1 MTASPSAHGR
11 TGVLPV
17 TLRGDS
23 NDELEPQK
31 PNKAPA
37 TGVQAAGMRAV
48 AARMVAFY
56 FRAPVKAFFRGR
68 IDYMGYARAINP
80 HISADARWSWRMTT
94 PAVLAHAIRTEGWG
108 FIPNQVL
115 PPLLANTCI
124 GAVLY
129 TVYLHSLSSLHEPSS
144 YQTKRVFPPP
154 PPSTTFTAGLIA
166 GAFQSIVAAPFD
178 ALQTRFRTA
187 DILDGRYKTMWHYA
201 GHKLRSIGLQGI
213 FAGWSLSLC
222 KDALGAAVFFSAF
235 ETVKSQ
241 GYYNFVTWHYGS
253 RTRDSILDTQPLS
266 VTNNTDN
273 IDNIYDPDYDPRP
286 VIQPHFA
293 LEPTFLLLAGISA
306 GLTSQVIQHPLT
318 EIQDVHFRRLE
329 ALDFQATHEHKPG
342 QIMRRYYHA
351 YEETFRQCKALA
363 KRAGG
368 WRKYLYRDF
377 WGTTVRQVPS
387 TSAGLIVFELVRRK
401 YSFENEGEVAIE
413 RVNEK
418 ILLR

>member
-1 MTASPSAHGR
+1 MTASPSANGR

-23 NDELEPQK
+23 ASDELEPQK

-80 HISADARWSWRMTT
+80 HIAAQARWSWRMTT
-94 PAVLAHAIRTEGWG
+94 PAILAHAIRTEGWS
-108 FIPNQVL
+108 FVPNQVL

-144 YQTKRVFPPP
+144 HQTKRVYPPP
-154 PPSTTFTAGLIA
+154 SPSTTFTAGLIA
-166 GAFQSIVAAPFD
+166 GGFQSIVAAPFD

-187 DILDGRYKTMWHYA
+187 DILDGKYKTMWHYA

-241 GYYNFVTWHYGS
+241 AYYNFVAWHYGS
-253 RTRDSILDTQPLS
+253 RTRDSILNTAPLS
-266 VTNNTDN
+266 VDEHLDHDT
-273 IDNIYDPDYDPRP
+273 RP
-286 VIQPHFA
+286 VIKPHFA

-306 GLTSQVIQHPLT
+306 GVTSQVIQHPLA
-318 EIQDVHFRRLE
+318 EIQDVHYRRLE
-329 ALDFQATHEHKPG
+329 ALDFQAHEESRPG

-351 YEETFRQCKALA
+351 YEQTFAQCKTLA

-368 WRKYLYRDF
+368 WRRYLYKDF
-377 WGTTVRQVPS
+377 WGNTIRQVPS

-401 YSFENEGEVAIE
+401 YSFENDEEVTIDRADS
-413 RVNEK
+413 K

>member
-1 MTASPSAHGR
+1 MTASPSANGR

-17 TLRGDS
+17 ALRGDGPG
-23 NDELEPQK
+23 DELEPQK

-80 HISADARWSWRMTT
+80 HIAAQARWSWRMTT
-94 PAVLAHAIRTEGWG
+94 PAILAHAVRTEGWG

-129 TVYLHSLSSLHEPSS
+129 TAYLHSLSRLHEPSS
-144 YQTKRVFPPP
+144 YQTKRVYPPP
-154 PPSTTFTAGLIA
+154 SSSTTFTAGFIA

-187 DILDGRYKTMWHYA
+187 DILDAKYKTMWHYA
-201 GHKLRSIGLQGI
+201 AHKLRSIGLQGI
-213 FAGWSLSLC
+213 CAGWSLSLC

-241 GYYNFVTWHYGS
+241 GYYNFVAWHYGS
-253 RTRDSILDTQPLS
+253 RTRDSILSTAPLS
-266 VTNNTDN
+266 
-273 IDNIYDPDYDPRP
+273 IDGPHDHDTRP
-286 VIQPHFA
+286 IIKPHFA

-306 GLTSQVIQHPLT
+306 GVTSQIIQHPLT
-318 EIQDVHFRRLE
+318 EIQDVHYRRLE
-329 ALDFQATHEHKPG
+329 ALDFQAHEESRPG

-351 YEETFRQCKALA
+351 YEQTFAQCRTLA
-363 KRAGG
+363 KRVGG
-368 WRKYLYRDF
+368 WRKYLYKDF
-377 WGTTVRQVPS
+377 WSSTIRQVPS

-401 YSFENEGEVAIE
+401 YSFENDEEVTID
-413 RVNEK
+413 RVDQK

>member
-1 MTASPSAHGR
+1 
-11 TGVLPV
+11 
-17 TLRGDS
+17 
-23 NDELEPQK
+23 
-31 PNKAPA
+31 
-37 TGVQAAGMRAV
+37 
-48 AARMVAFY
+48 MVAFY

-80 HISADARWSWRMTT
+80 HISAEARWSWRMTT

-144 YQTKRVFPPP
+144 YQTKRVYP
-154 PPSTTFTAGLIA
+154 PPSPIITFEAGLIA

-187 DILDGRYKTMWHYA
+187 DILDGKYKTMWHYA

-222 KDALGAAVFFSAF
+222 KDALGAAFFFSAF

-241 GYYNFVTWHYGS
+241 GYYNFVTWHYGA
-253 RTRDSILDTQPLS
+253 RTRDSILDTAPLS
-266 VTNNTDN
+266 
-273 IDNIYDPDYDPRP
+273 IDDVDSRP
-286 VIQPHFA
+286 VIKPHFA

-306 GLTSQVIQHPLT
+306 GVTSQIIQYPLT
-318 EIQDVHFRRLE
+318 EIQDVHYRRLE
-329 ALDFQATHEHKPG
+329 ALDFQAHEESRPG

-351 YEETFRQCKALA
+351 YEQTFAQCGTLA

-368 WRKYLYRDF
+368 WRKYLYKGF
-377 WGTTVRQVPS
+377 WGNTIRQVPS

-401 YSFENEGEVAIE
+401 YSFENEEDVTIDRADK
-413 RVNEK
+413 K

>member
-1 MTASPSAHGR
+1 MTASPSASSR

-17 TLRGDS
+17 TLRGDA
-23 NDELEPQK
+23 NDDLEPQK

-80 HISADARWSWRMTT
+80 HLSAQTRWSWRMTT
-94 PAVLAHAIRTEGWG
+94 PAVLAHAIRTEGWS

-144 YQTKRVFPPP
+144 YQTKRVYPPP
-154 PPSTTFTAGLIA
+154 SPSTTFTAGFIA
-166 GAFQSIVAAPFD
+166 GSFQSIVAAPFD

-187 DILDGRYKTMWHYA
+187 DILDGKYKTMWHYA

-222 KDALGAAVFFSAF
+222 KDAFGAAVFFSAF

-241 GYYNFVTWHYGS
+241 GYYNFVTWHYGT
-253 RTRDSILDTQPLS
+253 RTRDSILDTNPLS
-266 VTNNTDN
+266 ADNT
-273 IDNIYDPDYDPRP
+273 YHDPRP
-286 VIQPHFA
+286 VIKPHFA
-293 LEPTFLLLAGISA
+293 LEPAFLLLAGISA
-306 GLTSQVIQHPLT
+306 GISSQVIQHPLT
-318 EIQDVHFRRLE
+318 ELQDVHFRRLE
-329 ALDFQATHEHKPG
+329 ALDFQAHEDKSMPG

-351 YEETFRQCKALA
+351 YQETFKQCKALA

-368 WRKYLYRDF
+368 WRKYLYKGF
-377 WGTTVRQVPS
+377 WSSTIRQVPS

-401 YSFENEGEVAIE
+401 YSFENEEEVTIDRA
-413 RVNEK
+413 NEK

>member
-17 TLRGDS
+17 TLRS
-23 NDELEPQK
+23 EKPKPSPNDELEPQK

-80 HISADARWSWRMTT
+80 HIAAQARWSWRMTT
-94 PAVLAHAIRTEGWG
+94 PAILAHAVRTEGWA

-144 YQTKRVFPPP
+144 YQTKRVYPPP
-154 PPSTTFTAGLIA
+154 SPSTTFTAGLIA
-166 GAFQSIVAAPFD
+166 GAFQSVVAAPFD

-187 DILDGRYKTMWHYA
+187 DILDGKYKTMWHYA
-201 GHKLRSIGLQGI
+201 GHKLRSIGVQGI

-241 GYYNFVTWHYGS
+241 AYYNFVTWHYGA
-253 RTRDSILDTQPLS
+253 RTRDSILDTAPLS
-266 VTNNTDN
+266 LDEHHDHDT
-273 IDNIYDPDYDPRP
+273 RP
-286 VIQPHFA
+286 LIKPHFA

-306 GLTSQVIQHPLT
+306 GVSSQIIQHPLT
-318 EIQDVHFRRLE
+318 EIQDVHYRRLE
-329 ALDFQATHEHKPG
+329 ALDFQAHQESRPG

-351 YEETFRQCKALA
+351 YEQTFAQCQTLA

-368 WRKYLYRDF
+368 WRKYLYKDF
-377 WGTTVRQVPS
+377 WSSTIRQVPS

-401 YSFENEGEVAIE
+401 YSFENDEEVTID
-413 RVNEK
+413 RVDKK

>member
-1 MTASPSAHGR
+1 MTASPSANGR
-11 TGVLPV
+11 TGVLPIA
-17 TLRGDS
+17 LQPSSS
-23 NDELEPQK
+23 NSSDDLEPQK

-80 HISADARWSWRMTT
+80 HISAQTGWSWRMTT

-129 TVYLHSLSSLHEPSS
+129 TAYLHSLSSLHEPSS
-144 YQTKRVFPPP
+144 YQTKRVYPPP
-154 PPSTTFTAGLIA
+154 PPSTTFTAGFIA
-166 GAFQSIVAAPFD
+166 GAFQSVVAAPFD

-187 DILDGRYKTMWHYA
+187 DILDGKYKTMWHYA

-241 GYYNFVTWHYGS
+241 AYYSFVAWHYGS
-253 RTRDSILDTQPLS
+253 RTRDSILDSKPLS
-266 VTNNTDN
+266 VDN
-273 IDNIYDPDYDPRP
+273 GVYHDHDTRP
-286 VIQPHFA
+286 VIKPHFA

-306 GLTSQVIQHPLT
+306 GVSSQMVQHPLT

-329 ALDFQATHEHKPG
+329 ALDFQAHEESRPG

-351 YEETFRQCKALA
+351 YQETFRQCRTLA

-368 WRKYLYRDF
+368 WRKYLYKDF
-377 WGTTVRQVPS
+377 WGTTIRQVPS

-401 YSFENEGEVAIE
+401 YSFENEEDVTIDRE
-413 RVNEK
+413 NEK

>member
-1 MTASPSAHGR
+1 MTACSGANGR

-17 TLRGDS
+17 TLRGDGTG
-23 NDELEPQK
+23 DELEPQK

-80 HISADARWSWRMTT
+80 HISTEARWSWRMTT
-94 PAVLAHAIRTEGWG
+94 PAVLAHAVRTEGWG

-129 TVYLHSLSSLHEPSS
+129 TAYLHSLSSLHEPSS
-144 YQTKRVFPPP
+144 YQTKRVYPPP
-154 PPSTTFTAGLIA
+154 SPSTTFTAGLIA
-166 GAFQSIVAAPFD
+166 GAFQSVVAAPFD

-187 DILDGRYKTMWHYA
+187 DILDGKYKTMWHYA

-213 FAGWSLSLC
+213 FAGWGLSLC
-222 KDALGAAVFFSAF
+222 KDAFGAAMFFSAF

-253 RTRDSILDTQPLS
+253 QTRDSILDTAPLS
-266 VTNNTDN
+266 VHEGSN
-273 IDNIYDPDYDPRP
+273 YDTRP
-286 VIQPHFA
+286 VIKPHFA
-293 LEPTFLLLAGISA
+293 LEPTFLLLAGVSA
-306 GLTSQVIQHPLT
+306 GVTSQVIQHPLT
-318 EIQDVHFRRLE
+318 EIQDVHYRRLE
-329 ALDFQATHEHKPG
+329 ALDFQAHEESRPG

-351 YEETFRQCKALA
+351 YEQTFVQCKTLA

-368 WRKYLYRDF
+368 WRKYLYKNF
-377 WGTTVRQVPS
+377 WSSTIRQVPS

-401 YSFENEGEVAIE
+401 YSFENDEEITID
-413 RVNEK
+413 RVDKK